1 MDDKHGTPKSREA
14 TLLDGNP
21 MQNKQLLLDRHL
33 YAPDVAGGGYLDGDA
48 VSEVIL
54 EKSSLL
60 IYVIDTNGT
69 TVLLNRKMR
78 DLTGL
83 EVEICPTGE
92 DLLAAFYPEE
102 GYRNVVRVIH
112 DGWTQ
117 NRHVR
122 DQVTLVSTI
131 ANGVRNISWSTS
143 RLKSGGTTIG
153 YIAMGLDH
161 TEHKRIDRWARLQNG
176 VLESLR
182 DSVLIC
188 DTQGVLMAA
197 TGKAPRALGWT
208 SEEIEGKPVND
219 LFTAESQATFLIEA
233 GEEMAA
239 KGTCSGEAELVRKNG
254 STVSLE
260 ISGLVLKNEHGQP
273 IAQIYHLREPEMD
286 DFVNQM
292 QDLGAITSSFERRV
306 AQLTEEVER
315 RNKEIEKRNEELQKR
330 YNEISEKDQ
339 KLQQI
344 ELESV
349 ELREVTSLSE
359 AEIQRR
365 DLELEAQARAL
376 ELHAQALAERD
387 ELLKKG
393 HADIQALQAE
403 IEATTAGSASQ
414 VSEMQQSLEQATQRE
429 QELAAQASQ
438 REQELSQQ
446 LASRE
451 QDLSQR
457 LAQREQE
464 LEILRAE
471 AAGLKADVETTR
483 MELESKTAEL
493 EQVTDDAE
501 GLAKGLREARA
512 ETGKRLSEIENQH
525 EEEMIAIRARLEEA
539 AGAEKE
545 SVREEL
551 QAKAAE
557 LEEKL
562 QSAHSQTEQTKT
574 SGQEEIEH
582 LREEA
587 GRERDEKVAA
597 VRKEMEERVQK
608 LTSSLVSRVS
618 ELEAELEEAETDQEE
633 AIAKLQAE
641 WDEEREKILEEANAA
656 KADIEQAMGDKQ
668 AKVVEASSAHD
679 EKVEKELREK
689 LEEAENSRLE
699 AIADITTKK
708 ESEVA
713 DLKVQIGKLDK
724 RISRRKADVEAKV
737 RSEFDSELTQ
747 CNNEISGLKDQ
758 LKRAVK
764 AGEAH
769 ARSAGALSADLGRV
783 METAII
789 VCGNDGRVLTW
800 SIGAELLDG
809 RNKDEAVG
817 KLLHGDVMQVD
828 GYDWRQIVARMAMGK
843 RIKAPVSVMRTDGL
857 QVPALLEAVGIRDD
871 KGLPAGFIEVLREM
885 SAVGKMEQQLFS
897 ERTTSLVGQLTG
909 SIHANVEKNTGTLL
923 KQERQLTDWA
933 GELLKMMQLYREGG
947 KAHYI
952 EDLLRETDLDE
963 IQETL
968 PQMITNVRKAHREL
982 FNLGSDLRRYMKGLE
997 STDDD
1002 RYPISQAVESALNLA
1017 LGPAPDVMVE
1027 REYGDVPPILGRGEL
1042 FFPLLVQLL
1051 LAAREAQPDEG
1062 DAREI
1067 SIRTARDEDQALVEI
1082 RHPGTLVTVSEA
1094 EELQHGYRVAS
1105 DPGPGPGGLAF
1116 AVNTAKQAGGSLE
1129 LDLGTAGTTIYRLLL
1144 PIDPAPMDLDE
1155 DEDSLDRFIKDRDT
1169 RSAGVKETVLTPEM
1183 VQASADEADQIIE
1196 ADADIAE
1203 VEAGGATGEVEEYM
1217 RGDAQPAVIATE
1229 EEAIEAVPEE
1239 VEAIEAAPAEEEATE
1254 AAPEEAE
1261 AIEAAPSE
1269 EEAIEA
1275 EEAETPKEVE
1285 AIEAV
1290 GEEDSSE
1297 VGMDELATADEVD
1310 SEDKVVEEVATEE
1323 APPEEVEAAEAPPEE
1338 VGNDDQAADDYEAAI
1353 MAAEADFDG
1362 FGGPSVEAPV
1372 VDEKES
1378 DPKKEKKTKKGKKS
1392 KKKSKKKTKK

>member
-1 MDDKHGTPKSREA
+1 MDDKHGTPKSHEA
-14 TLLDGNP
+14 TLRDGNP
-21 MQNKQLLLDRHL
+21 MQNKRLFLQRPL

-48 VSEVIL
+48 VSEAIL

-78 DLTGL
+78 ELTGL
-83 EVEICPTGE
+83 EAEICPTGE
-92 DLLAAFYPEE
+92 DVLNAFYPEE

-112 DGWTQ
+112 DGWDQ

-153 YIAMGLDH
+153 YIAMGLDL

-188 DTQGVLMAA
+188 DTQGMVMAI
-197 TGKAPRALGWT
+197 TGKAPRALGW
-208 SEEIEGKPVND
+208 SSDEVEGKPVGD
-219 LFTAESQATFLIEA
+219 LFSAESQATFLIEA
-233 GEEMAA
+233 NEELAA
-239 KGTCSGEAELVRKNG
+239 KGTCSGEADLVRKNG
-254 STVSLE
+254 TTVSLE
-260 ISGLVLKNEHGQP
+260 VSGLALKNEHGQP
-273 IAQIYHLREPEMD
+273 IAQIFYMREPETD

-315 RNKEIEKRNEELQKR
+315 RNKEIEKRNAELQKR
-330 YNEISEKDQ
+330 YSEIAEKDQ
-339 KLQQI
+339 QLQQF
-344 ELESV
+344 EQESV
-349 ELREVTSLSE
+349 ELREVSSHAE
-359 AEIQRR
+359 SEIQRR

-393 HADIQALQAE
+393 HTDIQALQTE
-403 IEATTAGSASQ
+403 IETTTAGSASQ
-414 VSEMQQSLEQATQRE
+414 VSELQQALEEANQRE
-429 QELAAQASQ
+429 QQLTEQASQ
-438 REQELSQQ
+438 REAELTEQLALREQELSQQ
-446 LASRE
+446 LA
-451 QDLSQR
+451 QR
-457 LAQREQE
+457 GQE
-464 LEILRAE
+464 LELLRAE
-471 AAGLKADVETTR
+471 AAGLKADVDTTR
-483 MELESKTAEL
+483 MELDSRTEEL
-493 EQVTDDAE
+493 QQVTDDAE

-525 EEEMIAIRARLEEA
+525 EEELIAIRAKLEET

-545 SVREEL
+545 TVREEL
-551 QAKAAE
+551 EAKAKE

-562 QSAHSQTEQTKT
+562 QSAESQTEQTR
-574 SGQEEIEH
+574 SMGQEEIDK
-582 LREEA
+582 LREQAEQ
-587 GRERDEKVAA
+587 ERDEKVAA

-633 AIAKLQAE
+633 AIAKLEAE
-641 WDEEREKILEEANAA
+641 WAEEKEKILEEANST
-656 KADIEQAMGDKQ
+656 KAQIEETMEVEK
-668 AKVVEASSAHD
+668 AKVVEESSAHD
-679 EKVEKELREK
+679 EKLEEELRQK
-689 LEEAENSRLE
+689 LEEAENNRLE

-713 DLKVQIGKLDK
+713 DLKVQIAKLDK

-737 RSEFDSELTQ
+737 RSEFDTELTQ
-747 CNNEISGLKDQ
+747 CNNEIASLKDQ

-843 RIKAPVSVMRTDGL
+843 RIKAPVSVLRTDGL

-885 SAVGKMEQQLFS
+885 SAVGKMEQQLFD
-897 ERTTSLVGQLTG
+897 ERATSLLGQLTG
-909 SIHANVEKNTGTLL
+909 SIHTTVEKNTSALL
-923 KQERQLTDWA
+923 KQGRQLTDWTK
-933 GELLKMMQLYREGG
+933 ELTDMMMLYREGG

-963 IQETL
+963 IKQTL
-968 PQMITNVRKAHREL
+968 PTMTAQIGKAHREL
-982 FNLGSDLRRYMKGLE
+982 FNIGGDLGRYMKGLD

-1002 RYPISQAVESALNLA
+1002 RYAVSQAVESALNLA
-1017 LGPAPDVMVE
+1017 LGHSPDVMVE
-1027 REYGDVPPILGRGEL
+1027 REYGDVPSILGRGEL
-1042 FFPLLVQLL
+1042 FFPVLVQLL
-1051 LAAREAQPDEG
+1051 LAAKEAQPDEG

-1082 RHPGTLVTVSEA
+1082 RHPGALVTGSEA

-1116 AVNTAKQAGGSLE
+1116 AVYTAKQAGGSLV
-1129 LDLGTAGTTIYRLLL
+1129 LDLSTPGSTIYRLLL
-1144 PIDPAPMDLDE
+1144 PIDPAPMELDD
-1155 DEDSLDRFIKDRDT
+1155 DEDSLDRFIKDRDN

-1183 VQASADEADQIIE
+1183 VEATAEEADQIIE
-1196 ADADIAE
+1196 AEAAEAE
-1203 VEAGGATGEVEEYM
+1203 VEAIGATGEVEEYT

-1229 EEAIEAVPEE
+1229 EAVVEAAPEEIEAAPEEIEAVPEEIEAAPEEIEAVPEE
-1239 VEAIEAAPAEEEATE
+1239 VEAAPAEV
-1254 AAPEEAE
+1254 
-1261 AIEAAPSE
+1261 
-1269 EEAIEA
+1269 EA

-1297 VGMDELATADEVD
+1297 VAMDNVATADEAD
-1310 SEDKVVEEVATEE
+1310 SEDKKLSEGEPAAEE
-1323 APPEEVEAAEAPPEE
+1323 APADEEGKDEK
-1338 VGNDDQAADDYEAAI
+1338 AADDYEAAI

-1362 FGGPSVEAPV
+1362 YGGPSVEAPEV
-1372 VDEKES
+1372 VENEK
-1378 DPKKEKKTKKGKKS
+1378 PAKTKKKA
-1392 KKKSKKKTKK
+1392 KKKAKKKTKKKTKKK